1 MDTNLNDYLKDI
13 MPTTQTVTAMD
24 FGPFVSD
31 YSSGCKNDETKP
43 DRRGW
48 KRRMVLE
55 ALKGMEI
62 TSARKMQ
69 KVLEER
75 GIKVS
80 TRTVAYAIQILQGS
94 CTKPN
99 TQSNYNYR
107 DNNIVRSHTEI
118 VQSGK
123 TTPVKPEG
131 NVLRLLTE
139 GKTIEEISKVLNIS
153 IITVKRHIK
162 KAKQEGL
169 ITNMG
174 SKKYPKWTMLSELDS
189 MA

>member
-1 MDTNLNDYLKDI
+1 MNTNLNDYLKDI
-13 MPTTQTVTAMD
+13 MPTTQTVTTMD

-31 YSSGCKNDETKP
+31 YSFGCKNDETKP

-62 TSARKMQ
+62 TSARKIQ

-80 TRTVAYAIQILQGS
+80 TRTVTYAIQTFILQNPTTER
-94 CTKPN
+94 CLKP
-99 TQSNYNYR
+99 QHS
-107 DNNIVRSHTEI
+107 VHTHDI
-118 VQSGK
+118 
-123 TTPVKPEG
+123 
-131 NVLRLLTE
+131 LRLLTE

-174 SKKYPKWTMLSELDS
+174 SKKYPKWTMISNLNS
-189 MA
+189 MV